1 MENVSEKMTKEELLD
16 LFSMYDLVELTAMN
30 TVLNYAK
37 NVDTVEAQTVIRK
50 VFDDADDE
58 VIEDYGFLMRHY
70 TPSMSMI
77 NKKSDFLTKREA
89 KYLLQFAND
98 AKKYFEDIKLSEPN
112 INVEHE
118 LLELY
123 KITDSLNSIATKN
136 VIKLNLIKKKS
147 CIVR

>member
-16 LFSMYDLVELTAMN
+16 LFSKYDLVELTAMN

-37 NVDTVEAQTVIRK
+37 DVDTVEAQTAIRK
-50 VFDDADDE
+50 VFYDADDE
-58 VIEDYGFLMRHY
+58 VIEDYGLLMRHY

-98 AKKYFEDIKLSEPN
+98 AKKYFEDIKLSKPN
-112 INVEHE
+112 IDVEHE

-136 VIKLNLIKKKS
+136 VIKLNLIKKK
-147 CIVR
+147 

>member
-16 LFSMYDLVELTAMN
+16 LFSKYDLVELTAMN

-37 NVDTVEAQTVIRK
+37 NVDTVEAQTAIRK

-77 NKKSDFLTKREA
+77 NKKSDLLTKKEA
-89 KYLLQFAND
+89 KYLLELVDSAN
-98 AKKYFEDIKLSEPN
+98 KYLES
-112 INVEHE
+112 VELFQPDVYVDSD
-118 LLELY
+118 LLELD
-123 KITDSLNSIATKN
+123 KVRDSLNSIILKESKTL
-136 VIKLNLIKKKS
+136 KLSLK
-147 CIVR
+147 